1 MIPILIAEYYLH
13 NLDPVLFQFTEKL
26 AIRWYGLAY
35 VLSFVLGFFLL
46 RQLVRKGYS
55 EMKEDQVAD
64 FITFCAL
71 FGVMLGGR
79 LGYMLFYDFDN
90 FIHAPWVFFYFLQG
104 GMASHGGILGLV
116 AFTWFYARRHN
127 LSWFGVGDNLV
138 VVAPIGLLLV
148 RLANFI
154 NGELYGRVTSVPW
167 AMKFPGEMHDMPWF
181 RLRELLMKTAMPNS
195 EATIIAIQ
203 NKTEGAH
210 IMLNEVL
217 NSVVVANRDGD
228 VAVQAVLRE
237 FLEPRHP
244 SQFYE
249 AGLEGLALFAIL
261 LFVRLRWKNLYHGI
275 LTGLFF
281 IFYAI
286 FRISVEN
293 FREPDAD
300 LIWGLPRGQFYSLF
314 MILIGVAFIIAA
326 CKNKRVNRPVS
337 GQVTGGGSE

>member
-1 MIPILIAEYYLH
+1 MIAEYYLH

-55 EMKEDQVAD
+55 ELKEDQVAD

-79 LGYMLFYDFDN
+79 MGYMLLYDFDR
-90 FIHAPWVFFYFLQG
+90 FIHAPWTFFYFLQG

-116 AFTWFYARRHN
+116 IFTWFYAWRN
-127 LSWFGVGDNLV
+127 KISWCGVGDNLV
-138 VVAPIGLLLV
+138 VVAPIGLFLV

-154 NGELYGRVTSVPW
+154 NGELYGRVTSVAW
-167 AMKFPGEMHDMPWF
+167 AMKFPAEIYDMVPVKIQ
-181 RLRELLMKTAMPNS
+181 ELLVKTGLPYP
-195 EATIIAIQ
+195 EAVI
-203 NKTEGAH
+203 E
-210 IMLNEVL
+210 
-217 NSVVVANRDGD
+217 ANRNGD

-237 FLEPRHP
+237 FLPPRHP

-249 AGLEGLALFAIL
+249 AGLEGLLLFSIL
-261 LFVRLRWKNLYHGI
+261 IFVRLRWKNLYHGI

-286 FRISVEN
+286 FRISAEN
-293 FREPDAD
+293 FREPDAG
-300 LIWGLPRGQFYSLF
+300 LIIGLPRGQFYSLF
-314 MILIGVAFIIAA
+314 MVLIGVAFLGFAF
-326 CKNKRVNRPVS
+326 KNKRLNETPVAA
-337 GQVTGGGSE
+337 GKKG

>member
-1 MIPILIAEYYLH
+1 LIAEYYLH
-13 NLDPVLFQFTEKL
+13 NLDPVLIQFTDKL

-46 RQLVRKGYS
+46 RHLVRKGYS

-90 FIHAPWVFFYFLQG
+90 FIHAPWIFFYLLNG

-116 AFTWFYARRHN
+116 GFTWYYARRHK
-127 LSWFGVGDNLV
+127 LSWLGVGDNLV
-138 VVAPIGLLLV
+138 VVAPIGLFLV
-148 RLANFI
+148 RMANFI
-154 NGELYGRVTSVPW
+154 NGELYGRVTSVSW
-167 AMKFPGEMHDMPWF
+167 AMKFPQAIFDMSPV
-181 RLRELLMKTAMPNS
+181 RLQELLS
-195 EATIIAIQ
+195 ATGLSYPDAVI
-203 NKTEGAH
+203 
-210 IMLNEVL
+210 
-217 NSVVVANRDGD
+217 VANRNGD
-228 VAVQAVLRE
+228 AAVQLVLRE

-261 LFVRLRWKNLYHGI
+261 LFVRLRWKNLYHGV

-281 IFYAI
+281 IFYAV
-286 FRISVEN
+286 FRISAEN
-293 FREPDAD
+293 FREPDAA
-300 LIWGLPRGQFYSLF
+300 LILGLPRGQFYSLF
-314 MILIGVAFIIAA
+314 MILIGALFIVAAF
-326 CKNKRVNRPVS
+326 KNKRRNRPLTEQEAES
-337 GQVTGGGSE
+337 

>member
-1 MIPILIAEYYLH
+1 MLILLAEYYLH

-46 RQLVRKGYS
+46 RFLVRRGYS
-55 EMKEDQVAD
+55 ELKEDQVAD

-90 FIHAPWVFFYFLQG
+90 FIHAPWIFFNFLQG

-116 AFTWFYARRHN
+116 IFTWFYARRHKI
-127 LSWFGVGDNLV
+127 SWTGVGDNLV
-138 VVAPIGLLLV
+138 VVAPIGLFLV

-154 NGELYGRVTSVPW
+154 NGELYGRVTSVSW
-167 AMKFPGEMHDMPWF
+167 AMKFPGEIYDMSPV
-181 RLRELLMKTAMPNS
+181 RLQELLVKTGLPYP
-195 EATIIAIQ
+195 EAVI
-203 NKTEGAH
+203 E
-210 IMLNEVL
+210 
-217 NSVVVANRDGD
+217 ANRNGV
-228 VAVQAVLRE
+228 VAVQTVLRE

-249 AGLEGLALFAIL
+249 AGLEGLALFVIL
-261 LFVRLRWKNLYHGI
+261 LFVRLRWKNLYHGV

-281 IFYAI
+281 IFYAV
-286 FRISVEN
+286 FRISAEN
-293 FREPDAD
+293 FREPDAS
-300 LIWGLPRGQFYSLF
+300 LILGLPRGQFYSLF
-314 MILIGVAFIIAA
+314 MILIGVAFVIAA
-326 CKNKRVNRPVS
+326 FKNKRVNQPVS
-337 GQVTGGGSE
+337 DQ